1 MYKPPMVVKNL
12 SKEKRSSLQIAYDLV
27 AVSGFLFQILLI
39 ARAWAGLPSSI
50 PVHYGFSGQP
60 DAWGGKAEL
69 LALPAVS
76 FLLYAGLTWL
86 ARYPH
91 KLNPWPIKTER
102 NAERLYR
109 LAKSSVGA
117 VQCLLVWL
125 FTAISW
131 QIIRVAMG
139 QTSGLGRALIVVI
152 LGITGTTIVVY
163 VLLAQRAGQG
173 VVATQ
178 V

>member
-1 MYKPPMVVKNL
+1 MKKL
-12 SKEKRSSLQIAYDLV
+12 TKEKRPSLQIAYDLV
-27 AVSGFLFQILLI
+27 AASGFLLQILLI
-39 ARAWAGLPSSI
+39 ARAWARLPSSV

-60 DAWGGKAEL
+60 DAWGEKTEL
-69 LALPAVS
+69 LVLPVVS
-76 FLLYAGLTWL
+76 LVLYVGLTWL

-91 KLNPWPIKTER
+91 KLSYPWTITKS

-131 QIIRVAMG
+131 QTIRVAMG
-139 QTSGLGRALIVVI
+139 QTSGLGQAFIAAT
-152 LGITGTTIVVY
+152 LGITVITIIVY
-163 VLLAQRAGQG
+163 VLLARSASQG
-173 VVATQ
+173 AAKPY
-178 V
+178 

>member
-1 MYKPPMVVKNL
+1 MAVRNL
-12 SKEKRSSLQIAYDLV
+12 SKEKRSSLQIAYDLG
-27 AVSGFLFQILLI
+27 AASGFLFQILLI
-39 ARAWAGLPSSI
+39 ARAWASLPSSI

-60 DAWGGKAEL
+60 DAWGGKTEL
-69 LALPAVS
+69 LGLPVVS
-76 FLLYAGLTWL
+76 LLLYVGLTWL

-131 QIIRVAMG
+131 QTIRVAMG
-139 QTSGLGRALIVVI
+139 QTSGLGRAFIAALLAIT
-152 LGITGTTIVVY
+152 GITVVVY
-163 VLLAQRAGQG
+163 VLLARNAAQA
-173 VVATQ
+173 
-178 V
+178 